1 MIRAC
6 GQKPKPFG
14 GCGAELEGFPV
25 FMVVDVERLPIVHP
39 TPPKMLIRNR
49 EAKWMNQ
56 MQAAL
61 GDRTKATDVTRILGD
76 FRIK

>member
-1 MIRAC
+1 MS
-6 GQKPKPFG
+6 
-14 GCGAELEGFPV
+14 
-25 FMVVDVERLPIVHP
+25 
-39 TPPKMLIRNR
+39 IRNR

-76 FRIK
+76 FRIKQNDVQHSAQAKNEDPFRASTDAQQIK

>member
-1 MIRAC
+1 
-6 GQKPKPFG
+6 
-14 GCGAELEGFPV
+14 
-25 FMVVDVERLPIVHP
+25 
-39 TPPKMLIRNR
+39 MLIRNR

-76 FRIK
+76 FRIKKDDVKHTILNEERSLIQRKHRCQEDQAVERTHEAS

>member
-1 MIRAC
+1 
-6 GQKPKPFG
+6 
-14 GCGAELEGFPV
+14 
-25 FMVVDVERLPIVHP
+25 
-39 TPPKMLIRNR
+39 MLIRNR

-76 FRIK
+76 FRIKKDDVKHTMLNEERSPIQRKHGCPADQVIEQTYEAS

>member
-1 MIRAC
+1 
-6 GQKPKPFG
+6 
-14 GCGAELEGFPV
+14 
-25 FMVVDVERLPIVHP
+25 
-39 TPPKMLIRNR
+39 MLIRNR

-76 FRIK
+76 FRIKKDDVKHILLNEVRSPIQRKHGCPADQVIEQRNEAS

>member
-1 MIRAC
+1 M
-6 GQKPKPFG
+6 F
-14 GCGAELEGFPV
+14 
-25 FMVVDVERLPIVHP
+25 
-39 TPPKMLIRNR
+39 IRNR

-76 FRIK
+76 FRIKKDDVKHILLNEVRSPIQRKHGCQAEQAIEQRDEAS